1 MSEQLRKFSHTA
13 GIDNNHNHRVRIPF
27 LNREVNN
34 IGDVEHGVNQ
44 WNETCARAI
53 EMFGL
58 PGDKYSCRFTK
69 QAIEFWFLE
78 EKDAMVF
85 ELCCG

>member
-1 MSEQLRKFSHTA
+1 MSEQSKRSSLLG
-13 GIDNNHNHRVRIPF
+13 GIDVEHDYRVRIPF
-27 LNREVNN
+27 MHSV
-34 IGDVEHGVNQ
+34 GTDAGVTL

-53 EMFGL
+53 EKFGL
-58 PGDKYSCRFTK
+58 PGEKYTCRFTK
-69 QAIEFWFLE
+69 EAIEFWFRD